1 MPFSLD
7 LYFILLN
14 PNCEF
19 TGKELVANF
28 HKLATF
34 TQNWAKVPNVV
45 WSAQLSDW
53 LGKQGWHDAVAS
65 VFLLRTVG

>member
-14 PNCEF
+14 PNREF

-34 TQNWAKVPNVV
+34 TQN
-45 WSAQLSDW
+45 
-53 LGKQGWHDAVAS
+53 
-65 VFLLRTVG
+65 

>member
-1 MPFSLD
+1 MGSGGGCWKTAHLEISLRSGQYVVVHFKHLKKKKIIMPFSLD

-34 TQNWAKVPNVV
+34 TQN
-45 WSAQLSDW
+45 
-53 LGKQGWHDAVAS
+53 
-65 VFLLRTVG
+65 